1 MKLIIAGGGTGG
13 HLFPGIAVAEE
24 FLARDKANQ
33 VLFVG
38 TERGIEARAVP
49 AAGYRLEL
57 ISAAGIRG
65 KGGLSQIKGAA
76 MMLYGYAQ
84 SRKILKSFRPDM
96 VLGVGG
102 YASLPM
108 VLAARGMQIPRFIHE
123 QNAIPGQTNR
133 LLGRFAN
140 RVFITL
146 EESARYFPEETTLL
160 TGNPLRRQILEM
172 LEMLEQNPPSIPPLS
187 KEGGKLPPLQGEGR
201 GGDGVFH
208 LFIFGG
214 SQGAHAINMAM
225 LAALPFLKLSRIKL
239 DIVHQTGENDY
250 EAVTAGYLEAGVEA
264 RVTPFIS
271 NMASEYAQADLIIC
285 RAGATTIAEICACGK
300 TCLFIP
306 FPHAADDHQRRNA
319 EALLKK
325 DACFM
330 MLEGELTGKSLAETI
345 STLAQDPDLVHR
357 TGEAAYCLARLDA
370 ARIIVDEMTKKQIE
384 KEVKV

>member
-24 FLARDKANQ
+24 FLSRDPSNQ

-65 KGGLSQIKGAA
+65 KNPFSQIKGAA

-84 SRKILKSFRPDM
+84 SRKILKSFRPDI

-133 LLGRFAN
+133 LLARFAN
-140 RVFITL
+140 QVFITL
-146 EESARYFPEETTLL
+146 EESASYFPKDSTML
-160 TGNPLRRQILEM
+160 TGNPLRRQILNM
-172 LEMLEQNPPSIPPLS
+172 AGNDSITAA
-187 KEGGKLPPLQGEGR
+187 KDDVR
-201 GGDGVFH
+201 DADNFH

-214 SQGAHAINMAM
+214 SQGAHAINAAM
-225 LAALPFLKLSRIKL
+225 IAALPLLKKNRSKMVIT
-239 DIVHQTGENDY
+239 HQTGEKDLA
-250 EAVTAGYLEAGVEA
+250 EVTAAYRAAGVEA
-264 RVTPFIS
+264 SVKAFIS
-271 NMASEYAQADLIIC
+271 NMAAEYAKTNLIIC
-285 RAGATTIAEICACGK
+285 RAGATTIAETTACGK
-300 TCLFIP
+300 ACLFIP
-306 FPHAADDHQRRNA
+306 FPHAVDDHQRRNA

-330 MLEGELTGKSLAETI
+330 MLEHELNGGSLAQSILTLAEDPQLVRCTGELAFS
-345 STLAQDPDLVHR
+345 
-357 TGEAAYCLARLDA
+357 LARLDA
-370 ARIIVDEMTKKQIE
+370 ARMIVDVMSGSCS
-384 KEVKV
+384 

>member
-24 FLARDKANQ
+24 FLSRDPANE

-49 AAGYRLEL
+49 AAGYPFEL

-65 KGGLSQIKGAA
+65 KGTLSQLKGAA
-76 MMLYGYAQ
+76 MMVFGYAQ

-133 LLGRFAN
+133 LLARFASK
-140 RVFITL
+140 VFITL
-146 EESARYFPEETTLL
+146 EESARYFPAATTLL
-160 TGNPLRRQILEM
+160 TGNPLRRQILDMIETV
-172 LEMLEQNPPSIPPLS
+172 NPPQPPFD
-187 KEGGKLPPLQGEGR
+187 KGGEKLPHLQGEGR

-214 SQGAHAINMAM
+214 SQGAHAINAAM
-225 LAALPFLKLSRIKL
+225 IESLPYLKESRVRLLIT
-239 DIVHQTGENDY
+239 HQTGEKDCA
-250 EAVTAGYLEAGVEA
+250 EVTAAYRSAGVEA
-264 RVTPFIS
+264 VVTPFIS
-271 NMASEYAQADLIIC
+271 DMAAEYAKADLIIC
-285 RAGATTIAEICACGK
+285 RAGATTIAEVTACGK
-300 TCLFIP
+300 ASLFIP
-306 FPHAADDHQRRNA
+306 FPHAVDDHQRKNA

-330 MLEGELTGKSLAETI
+330 MLERELTGESLAETI
-345 STLAQDPDLVHR
+345 RNLTDDPDLVRR
-357 TGEAAYCLARLDA
+357 TGALALSLARLNA
-370 ARIIVDEMTKKQIE
+370 ARIIIDEMMALK
-384 KEVKV
+384 

>member
-24 FLARDKANQ
+24 FLSRDLANE

-38 TERGIEARAVP
+38 TAHGIEARAVP

-65 KGGLSQIKGAA
+65 KGILSQIKGAA
-76 MMLYGYAQ
+76 MMIYGYAQ

-108 VLAARGMQIPRFIHE
+108 VLAAGGMAIPRFIHE

-133 LLGRFAN
+133 LLARFASK
-140 RVFITL
+140 VFITL
-146 EESARYFPEETTLL
+146 EESARYFPSATTQK
-160 TGNPLRRQILEM
+160 TGNPLRRQILNMVEKA
-172 LEMLEQNPPSIPPLS
+172 NPPQPPFV
-187 KEGGKLPPLQGEGR
+187 KGGSYPPPLQGEGL
-201 GGDGVFH
+201 GGDGGFH

-214 SQGAHAINMAM
+214 SQGAHAINTAM
-225 LAALPFLKLSRIKL
+225 IGALPLLKESPIRLLIT
-239 DIVHQTGENDY
+239 HQTGEKDY
-250 EAVTAGYLEAGVEA
+250 AEVAAAYREAGVEA
-264 RVTPFIS
+264 NVTPFIS
-271 NMASEYAQADLIIC
+271 DMATEYAGADLIIC
-285 RAGATTIAEICACGK
+285 RAGATTIAEITACGK
-300 TCLFIP
+300 ACLFIP
-306 FPHAADDHQRRNA
+306 FPHAVDDHQRRNA

-330 MLEGELTGKSLAETI
+330 MLERELSGKTVAESI
-345 STLAQDPDLVHR
+345 LTLANDLPLVRR
-357 TGEAAYCLARLDA
+357 TGDFAFSLARLDA
-370 ARIIVDEMTKKQIE
+370 ARIIVDEM
-384 KEVKV
+384 VDGVNLAGVR

>member
-24 FLARDKANQ
+24 FLARDRSNE

-49 AAGYRLEL
+49 AAGYRLEI

-65 KGGLSQIKGAA
+65 KGGFSQIKGIA
-76 MMLYGYAQ
+76 MMIYGYAQ
-84 SRKILKSFRPDM
+84 SRKVLKAFRPDM

-108 VLAARGMQIPRFIHE
+108 VLAAKGMQIPRFIHE

-133 LLGRFAN
+133 LLARFAD

-146 EESARYFPEETTLL
+146 EESARYFPKESTLL

-172 LEMLEQNPPSIPPLS
+172 VEKANPPRPPFI
-187 KEGGKLPPLQGEGR
+187 KGGEHLPPFQGEACPERSRRGR

-225 LAALPFLKLSRIKL
+225 LAALPLLKQSQTRLE
-239 DIVHQTGENDY
+239 IVHQTGENDHA
-250 EAVTAGYLEAGVEA
+250 EVTAAYRAAGVEA
-264 RVTPFIS
+264 RITPFIS
-271 NMASEYAQADLIIC
+271 DMAAEYAQADLIIC
-285 RAGATTIAEICACGK
+285 RAGATTIAEVTACGK

-306 FPHAADDHQRRNA
+306 FPHAVDDHQRRNA

-330 MLEGELTGKSLAETI
+330 MLERELTGETLAETI
-345 STLAQDPDLVHR
+345 SSLAKDPELVRR
-357 TGEAAYCLARLDA
+357 TGALAFSLAKLDA
-370 ARIIVDEMTKKQIE
+370 ARIIVDEMMKAN
-384 KEVKV
+384 

>member
-24 FLARDKANQ
+24 FLSRDTVNE

-65 KGGLSQIKGAA
+65 KGTLSQIKGAA
-76 MMLYGYAQ
+76 MMMYGYAQ

-108 VLAARGMQIPRFIHE
+108 VLASRGMAIPRFIHE

-133 LLGRFAN
+133 LLARFASK
-140 RVFITL
+140 VFITL
-146 EESARYFPEETTLL
+146 EESAHYFPSATTQL
-160 TGNPLRRQILEM
+160 TGNPLRRQILDM
-172 LEMLEQNPPSIPPLS
+172 IAKQNPPSISPLS
-187 KEGGKLPPLQGEGR
+187 KGGSYPPPLQGEGR
-201 GGDGVFH
+201 GGDGVAFH

-214 SQGAHAINMAM
+214 SQGAHAINAAM
-225 LAALPFLKLSRIKL
+225 IEALPTLKESPIRLAIT
-239 DIVHQTGENDY
+239 HQTGEKECGEVAAAY
-250 EAVTAGYLEAGVEA
+250 RVAGIEANVTA
-264 RVTPFIS
+264 FIS
-271 NMASEYAQADLIIC
+271 DMAAEYAAADLIIC
-285 RAGATTIAEICACGK
+285 RAGATTIAEVTACGK
-300 TCLFIP
+300 ACLFIP
-306 FPHAADDHQRRNA
+306 FPHAVDDHQRRNA

-330 MLEGELTGKSLAETI
+330 MLERELTGITMAESI
-345 STLAQDPDLVHR
+345 LTLAHNRALVRR
-357 TGEAAYCLARLDA
+357 TGDFAFSLARLDA
-370 ARIIVDEMTKKQIE
+370 AQMIVDEMMKLH
-384 KEVKV
+384 